1 MLSSF
6 EVQQLNLIL
15 KKFVKQIASGP
26 QLQPLRQGESE
37 LETASL
43 LEEKSHPLSRS
54 DGKASSN
61 VFSLEKLISVAENL
75 TKSHFAIVQKHQ
87 KKMSSDFSNQ
97 AYKASELTF
106 NFVRCLVL
114 DNIVENPLLLSAFLT
129 N

>member
-75 TKSHFAIVQKHQ
+75 TKSHFAIVQKH
-87 KKMSSDFSNQ
+87 
-97 AYKASELTF
+97 
-106 NFVRCLVL
+106 
-114 DNIVENPLLLSAFLT
+114 
-129 N
+129 